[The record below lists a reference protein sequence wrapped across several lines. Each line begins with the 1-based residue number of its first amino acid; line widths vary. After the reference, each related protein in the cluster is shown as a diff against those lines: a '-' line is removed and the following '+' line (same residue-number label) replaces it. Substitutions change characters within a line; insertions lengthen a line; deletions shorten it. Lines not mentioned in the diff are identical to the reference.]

1 VRDREVEVCPRLD
14 DDFVSAAELHC
25 MMTSMALLRPS
36 ELARHWQLH
45 PKTVYLWIR
54 EGKLP
59 AFRTPGAQYRVRTD
73 DARAYCEKN
82 NLPPLP
88 RAITS
93 PAGTVAAIGKPGAS
107 LRALA
112 KACKARGTSFV
123 AFPSVLEGLLGVAGE
138 TPDVLAIDARCAD
151 AKLADVMRALRRTD
165 KMSNVAVVVYD
176 ADASKSSALAKLGA
190 TQVVARGK
198 SDEAA
203 QAVVD
208 LLDTAWARPAK
219 PGKRS

>member
-1 VRDREVEVCPRLD
+1 
-14 DDFVSAAELHC
+14 
-25 MMTSMALLRPS
+25 MALLRPS
-36 ELARHWQLH
+36 ELARYWELH

-88 RAITS
+88 RAVTS

-107 LRALA
+107 MRALA
-112 KACKARGTSFV
+112 RACKARGTAFV
-123 AFPSVLEGLLGVAGE
+123 AWASVLEGLLGVAGE
-138 TPDVLAIDARCAD
+138 APDVLAIDARCD
-151 AKLADVMRALRRTD
+151 EVKLSDVMRALR
-165 KMSNVAVVVYD
+165 KSASLSEVAVVVYD
-176 ADASKSSALAKLGA
+176 ADAAKAAALAKLGV
-190 TQVVARGK
+190 TSVVARGR
-198 SDEAA
+198 SEDAA

-208 LLDTAWARPAK
+208 LLDRSWTRPVKATLR
-219 PGKRS
+219 RS

>member
-1 VRDREVEVCPRLD
+1 
-14 DDFVSAAELHC
+14 
-25 MMTSMALLRPS
+25 MALLRPS
-36 ELARHWQLH
+36 ELARIWKLH

-59 AFRTPGAQYRVRTD
+59 ALRTPGAQYRVRTD

-88 RAITS
+88 RAVTS
-93 PAGTVAAIGKPGAS
+93 PGGTVAAIGKPGAS

-123 AFPSVLEGLLGVAGE
+123 AWASVLEGLLGVAGE
-138 TPDVLAIDARCAD
+138 APDVLAIDARCD
-151 AKLADVMRALRRTD
+151 EAKLTDVLRALRRTE
-165 KMSNVAVVVYD
+165 STANVAVVVYD
-176 ADASKSSALAKLGA
+176 ADASKSSAVAKLGA
-190 TQVVARGK
+190 TSVVTRGK
-198 SDEAA
+198 SEETV

-208 LLDTAWARPAK
+208 LLDGTSARGGPT
-219 PGKRS
+219 KRS

>member
-1 VRDREVEVCPRLD
+1 
-14 DDFVSAAELHC
+14 
-25 MMTSMALLRPS
+25 MALLRPS
-36 ELARHWQLH
+36 ELARHWELH

-73 DARAYCEKN
+73 DARVYSEKN

-93 PAGTVAAIGKPGAS
+93 PGGTVAAIGKPGAS

-123 AFPSVLEGLLGVAGE
+123 AFASVLEGLLGVAGE
-138 TPDVLAIDARCAD
+138 TPDVLAIDARCD
-151 AKLADVMRALRRTD
+151 EVKLADVMRALRRTE
-165 KMSNVAVVVYD
+165 KMANVAVVVYD
-176 ADASKSSALAKLGA
+176 ADATKSSALAKLGV
-190 TQVVARGK
+190 TSIVPRGK
-198 SDEAA
+198 SEEAA

-208 LLDTAWARPAK
+208 LLDSSWARPRMT
-219 PGKRS
+219 GTGRRS

>member
-1 VRDREVEVCPRLD
+1 ML
-14 DDFVSAAELHC
+14 
-25 MMTSMALLRPS
+25 TSMALLRPS
-36 ELARHWQLH
+36 ELARIWELH

-88 RAITS
+88 RAMTS
-93 PAGTVAAIGKPGAS
+93 PGGTVAAIGKPGAS

-112 KACKARGTSFV
+112 KACKTRGTSFV
-123 AFPSVLEGLLGVAGE
+123 TWATLLEGLLGIAGE
-138 TPDVLAIDARCAD
+138 APDVLAIDARCED
-151 AKLADVMRALRRTD
+151 AKLADVVRALRRSEKTA
-165 KMSNVAVVVYD
+165 NVAVVVYD
-176 ADASKSSALAKLGA
+176 VDANKSSALAKLGV
-190 TQVVARGK
+190 TSVVARGK
-198 SDEAA
+198 SEDTV

-208 LLDTAWARPAK
+208 LLDGTWSTERPPPAA
-219 PGKRS
+219 KRS

>member
-1 VRDREVEVCPRLD
+1 
-14 DDFVSAAELHC
+14 
-25 MMTSMALLRPS
+25 MALLRPS
-36 ELARHWQLH
+36 ELARLWELH

-88 RAITS
+88 RAVTS
-93 PAGTVAAIGKPGAS
+93 PGGTVAAIGKPGAS
-107 LRALA
+107 MRALA

-123 AFPSVLEGLLGVAGE
+123 AFASVLEGLLGVATE
-138 TPDVLAIDARCAD
+138 APDVLAIDARCED
-151 AKLADVMRALRRTD
+151 AKLADVVRALRRTE
-165 KMSNVAVVVYD
+165 KMQNVAVVVYD
-176 ADASKSSALAKLGA
+176 AEATKQSALAKLGV
-190 TQVVARGK
+190 TTVVTRGK
-198 SDEAA
+198 SEDAA

-208 LLDTAWARPAK
+208 LLDTAWDRPPRMTSSK
-219 PGKRS
+219 KS